1 MDPYMFPP
9 PRQYQNQGYDAGYPF
24 STPSSDQ
31 FGPISIKMEPGS
43 STYPHVPSL
52 APVDAQ
58 MIAVADHDTLMHVK
72 NIAYMELWN
81 SHQSAQASLQT
92 HKDLL
97 VHYSTLLQACTAPYP
112 PGMPGTSFQP
122 SAAVMPFGSGDSDLH
137 RHVPINSTTVPG
149 TCWPF
154 PIHELPP
161 PLSQSNYP
169 NAKWWYQK
177 SWKGQASTTINRGEA
192 KPASST
198 STDVDDNHGKEVN
211 GKRKKS
217 KDGNKRLFFLTD
229 ENGVFISKTLLD
241 QMSTSFFDILNDV
254 QRAIGTQMPFTYTVA
269 GETFKNHL
277 RYSMLK
283 VDKYRPVFTLCDNLW
298 KFEQYT
304 TIKYLIGRAH
314 TSRMFDDEPDSPPAK
329 KPKIKKEPLP
339 SPPPL
344 ANTSSPKKA
353 VSSSSAVLKTAMG
366 SSRPNEAKPKVLKKY
381 VVAIFLYLSAMPLS
395 RVGGTLS
402 LSSKPIIPPV
412 DKSIVIPLKTAPAPP
427 QPAETVATTKGAKP
441 KSTKKKKQ
449 VAASTLAVPK
459 PTKAELAAAK
469 NAKPTTG
476 KQAKNLYLIDY
487 IKEHGEVTIGQFDK
501 IWDDLDIQTKLE
513 YERRSVAARETSKAG
528 AQAKRVATVAAKA
541 KAKSNASRAKGKKK
555 DAPVPEQEES
565 EDDDNEEESGFIKMP
580 TPAPTHSRLPVS
592 VLDTLALSLSAFRLI
607 QTLSFAIGPFQ
618 SLSVTFQMLSDA
630 FRPTQLS

>member
-1 MDPYMFPP
+1 
-9 PRQYQNQGYDAGYPF
+9 
-24 STPSSDQ
+24 
-31 FGPISIKMEPGS
+31 MEPGS

-58 MIAVADHDTLMHVK
+58 MIAVADHDTLMRVK

-97 VHYSTLLQACTAPYP
+97 AHYSTLLQARTAPYP

-122 SAAVMPFGSGDSDLH
+122 SVAVMPFGSGESDLH
-137 RHVPINSTTVPG
+137 RHVPELAGPFLFMNS
-149 TCWPF
+149 
-154 PIHELPP
+154 PP

-169 NAKWWYQK
+169 NTKWWYQK

-192 KPASST
+192 KPASGT
-198 STDVDDNHGKEVN
+198 STDVDDNHGKEAN

-229 ENGVFISKTLLD
+229 ENGVFIGKTLLD

-254 QRAIGTQMPFTYTVA
+254 QRAIGAQMPFTYTVA

-283 VDKYRPVFTLCDNLW
+283 VDKYRPAFTLCDNLW
-298 KFEQYT
+298 KFEQYA
-304 TIKYLIGRAH
+304 TIKYSDW
-314 TSRMFDDEPDSPPAK
+314 SRTHLSDVVKQEKRKPKTVIELSDSDDEPDSPPAK

-353 VSSSSAVLKTAMG
+353 VSSSSAALKTATG

-381 VVAIFLYLSAMPLS
+381 VVAIFLYLSAVPLS

-412 DKSIVIPLKTAPAPP
+412 DESIVIPLKAAPAPP
-427 QPAETVATTKGAKP
+427 QPAETVATIEGAKP

-528 AQAKRVATVAAKA
+528 AQAKRAATVAAKA

-565 EDDDNEEESGFIKMP
+565 EDDDNEEGELSQDGD
-580 TPAPTHSRLPVS
+580 PA
-592 VLDTLALSLSAFRLI
+592 AA
-607 QTLSFAIGPFQ
+607 
-618 SLSVTFQMLSDA
+618 
-630 FRPTQLS
+630 